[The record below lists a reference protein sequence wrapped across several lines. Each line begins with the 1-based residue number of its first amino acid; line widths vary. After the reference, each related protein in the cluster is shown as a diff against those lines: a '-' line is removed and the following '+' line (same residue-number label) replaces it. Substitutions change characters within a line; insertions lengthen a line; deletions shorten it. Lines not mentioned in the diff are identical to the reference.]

1 MTLKARLMKS
11 EGLRL
16 SPYQDIFGK
25 ITIGWGRN
33 LSDVGITESEAL
45 MMLDHDIL
53 IAERDTLRSLPW
65 TASLDEVRFGVLVDM
80 AFNMGITRLLT
91 FKNTLAAVQARNYAK
106 AAEHM
111 LDSKW
116 AWQVG
121 QRAVDL
127 AEIMKK
133 GT

>member
-16 SPYQDIFGK
+16 SPYQDTVGK

-33 LSDVGITESEAL
+33 LSDVGITESEAI

-53 IAERDTLRSLPW
+53 IAERDTLRALPW
-65 TASLDEVRFGVLVDM
+65 TSSMDGVRFGVLVDM

-116 AWQVG
+116 ARQVG

-133 GT
+133 GA